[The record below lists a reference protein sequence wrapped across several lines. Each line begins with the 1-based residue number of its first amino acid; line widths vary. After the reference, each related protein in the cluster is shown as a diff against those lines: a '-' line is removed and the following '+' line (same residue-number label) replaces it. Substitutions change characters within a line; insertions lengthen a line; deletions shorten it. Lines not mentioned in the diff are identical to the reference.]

1 MKLYIIYGSETLLLK
16 PLIKQISCA
25 RESFCVRI
33 YNNKIPTKINN
44 FFDLKYNNFFTKQFE
59 KTIQKLPKKIEE
71 IIFIGAASIMQQSL
85 FWSEKKDVI
94 DKAIDVNIKNYLF
107 LIHRILKM
115 MMSIKFGRF
124 IYLSSFRSIKP
135 TKGTVIYSSCKAF
148 GETFFKGI
156 GLEYG
161 SFNITTH
168 VIRMGAFD
176 GKMLHELGDDYEDKI
191 SKKISLKRPGTA
203 EELCNTINFCINN
216 PYQNSGIIELNGG
229 LNIDL

>member
-16 PLIKQISCA
+16 PLIRQISS
-25 RESFCVRI
+25 EQDSVCVRI
-33 YNNKIPTKINN
+33 YNNKVPTKINN

-59 KTIQKLPKKIEE
+59 KIIQKLSKKIEE
-71 IIFIGAASIMQQSL
+71 VIFIGAASIMQQSL
-85 FWSEKKDVI
+85 FCSEKKDVI
-94 DKAIDVNIKNYLF
+94 DRSIDVNIKNYLF
-107 LIHRILKM
+107 LIHRILKIM
-115 MMSIKFGRF
+115 MGIKFGRF

-161 SFNITTH
+161 SLNITTH
-168 VIRMGAFD
+168 VIRMGFFD

-203 EELCNTINFCINN
+203 AELCNTINFCINN